1 VQPFVNY
8 GFKTISDGF
17 TSKVFI
23 ARVSGGVNFCT
34 QKELSYFLDIKRV
47 SKESMCW
54 FLIN

>member
-1 VQPFVNY
+1 MQPFVNY

-23 ARVSGGVNFCT
+23 ARVGGGVNFCA

-47 SKESMCW
+47 AKESICW
-54 FLIN
+54 F